1 MSQKENK
8 WELSHIYESHAKWE
22 NDIDEVKKLTQQVV
36 EMNGSIT
43 TSAQD
48 LLKALKTNDK
58 LYLTL
63 AKAYSYARLQFDT
76 DMGNDAAKARF
87 EKTDALASSVSDRL
101 AFFEPQLLQIN
112 QETFEQ
118 YKKDISELETYAHSM
133 EKLFQKKKHV
143 LTPEMEEVLAKMAS
157 LGNSFKK
164 VFDDI
169 TVNDLVFPEIED
181 EEGNTIVA
189 NEANYRKCLNSYNRD
204 FREKYF
210 KALLSTYG
218 SHQNSI
224 SSTYYGSVKYDVFM
238 ARSRKYKSSR
248 DMALSGNFIPLEVY
262 DNLIKTVRE
271 NIRVLQDYIAL
282 RKRVLGLDNI
292 HFYDLFVPLVEDAN
306 ISYTFEDAKA
316 LVLEALSILG
326 EDYVQTLKRAFDDHW
341 IDIYPQKGKRS
352 GAYAM
357 GIYDSHPYCLL
368 NFSGTLDDVF
378 TLAHELGHVM
388 HSYYSNSNQPFTNAQ
403 YTIFTAEVASTV
415 NETILYHHLLQQNKS
430 KREKTHLVSMHL
442 DSLRSTLF
450 RQTFF
455 ADFEMQVHDMVE
467 NEQPITPQTLKSKYE
482 DLYNVYHGEDFVVDE
497 ELNYEWLRIPHFYRA
512 FYVYQYATGVSAAIS
527 IAGKILSGKQ
537 LSGNNSAIDGYK
549 EFLKSGGSDYS
560 INLLKKA
567 GVDMSSPQPILD
579 AINDFDKARRELE
592 KII

>member
-22 NDIDEVKKLTQQVV
+22 NDIDEVKKLTQQIV

-169 TVNDLVFPEIED
+169 TVNDLVFPELED
-181 EEGNTIVA
+181 EEGNTVVA

-248 DMALSGNFIPLEVY
+248 AMALSGNFIPLEVY

-282 RKRVLGLDNI
+282 RKKVLGLDNI
-292 HFYDLFVPLVEDAN
+292 HFYDLFVPLVEEAN

-326 EDYVQTLKRAFDDHW
+326 EDYVQTLKKAFDDHW
-341 IDIYPQKGKRS
+341 IDIYPKKGKRS

-388 HSYYSNSNQPFTNAQ
+388 HSYYSNTNQPFTNAQ

-467 NEQPITPQTLKSKYE
+467 HEKPITPQTLKSMYE
-482 DLYNVYHGEDFVVDE
+482 ELYNVYHGTDFIVDK

-537 LSGNNSAIDGYK
+537 LNGNKSAIDGYK

-592 KII
+592 EII